1 MSLLQQEL
9 ERSFG
14 DGPAHRPLEETL
26 RSGRRTLRRRRAGV
40 AAGALAVLVS
50 IGTVSAVVADGS
62 GPRTSGEVVT
72 EPSPSPSPT
81 PSDAGT
87 PASDP
92 WGRGEKVRYSASG
105 ELEVRPGVEVHEHIE
120 NPFTYQSPQR
130 SDALDIT
137 FRGRRTW
144 LILELWRGD
153 LRSSESTPSNGWASF
168 ADYVADQ
175 AGTTI
180 ERNGWPATV
189 RLTAEGSVVPADGA
203 EVLQRTDDPRLGDSF
218 APPGTPTGAALVRP
232 AGEDQ
237 AYFVVWRVLDG
248 TLDVLT
254 TPPFEVVGSTFPE
267 LLAFARSQ
275 YASGEGLR

>member
-14 DGPAHRPLEETL
+14 DGPAHRSLEETL
-26 RSGRRTLRRRRAGV
+26 RSGRRALRRRRAGV
-40 AAGALAVLVS
+40 AAGALTVLVS
-50 IGTVSAVVADGS
+50 LGTVSAVVADGS

-72 EPSPSPSPT
+72 EPTTSPT
-81 PSDAGT
+81 PSDAVS
-87 PASDP
+87 PASEP
-92 WGRGEKVRYSASG
+92 WSRGEKVRYSAG
-105 ELEVRPGVEVHEHIE
+105 GDLEVRPGVEVHEHIE
-120 NPFTYQSPQR
+120 DPYDYQPPDR
-130 SDALDIT
+130 SDALDVT
-137 FRGRRTW
+137 FRGQRSW
-144 LILELWRGD
+144 LIIEQRRGEL
-153 LRSSESTPSNGWASF
+153 LSSESTPSNGWASF

-175 AGTTI
+175 GGATV

-189 RLTAEGSVVPADGA
+189 RLSPEGSVVPADGA
-203 EVLQRTDDPRLGDSF
+203 EVLQRTDDPQLGDSF

-232 AGEDQ
+232 AGEEQ

-267 LLAFARSQ
+267 LLSYARSQ
-275 YASGEGLR
+275 YVSGEGLR